1 VKGPWLGF
9 PSELGFRRLGLKEP
23 ARMADT
29 GGGMP
34 RVQIHCYGCDA
45 TVPVATDKSAEDL
58 NRAGW
63 SLAQGETYCPKC
75 APVRAPVAVAASQAA
90 DDLAGAGTEDG
101 EARDGIEPASGGGP
115 VAIAGGG
122 QEAERTLRGRL
133 AASTLA
139 RIPLPKFGRGEDR
152 AAKRRLPPLRP
163 AATLLVTTLRFPF
176 KRTHGAVTSRSK
188 VSSQTIV
195 LFCVAVA
202 LTLATLGSEHQAI
215 RLPGVLFSFA
225 AGLSWLH
232 DLRSSS

>member
-1 VKGPWLGF
+1 
-9 PSELGFRRLGLKEP
+9 
-23 ARMADT
+23 
-29 GGGMP
+29 MP

-75 APVRAPVAVAASQAA
+75 APVRAPAAVAASQAA
-90 DDLAGAGTEDG
+90 DDAGTEDDRAG
-101 EARDGIEPASGGGP
+101 DRFAAASDGGQ
-115 VAIAGGG
+115 VAIAGDG

-152 AAKRRLPPLRP
+152 AAERRLPRLRP
-163 AATLLVTTLRFPF
+163 VATLLITTLRLPF
-176 KRTHGAVTSRSK
+176 KRTHGPVTSRSK